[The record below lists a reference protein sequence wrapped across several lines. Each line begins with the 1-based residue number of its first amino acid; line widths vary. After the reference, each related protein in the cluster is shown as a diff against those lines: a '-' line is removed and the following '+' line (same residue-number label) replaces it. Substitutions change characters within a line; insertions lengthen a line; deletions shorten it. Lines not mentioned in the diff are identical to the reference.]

1 MGQVVTL
8 TISRRYNLP
17 VQGPGDE
24 PKYKVELLPAEGA
37 VQVSDGTGSV
47 LVSLTSAVM
56 REPAGQCLRAPRPTA
71 PPPHRLPRD
80 IRLRQ
85 FHTPIHYYTLL
96 SALSDLRG
104 LAPPYRP

>member
-1 MGQVVTL
+1 MVTL

-56 REPAGQCLRAPRPTA
+56 REPAGQCPCA
-71 PPPHRLPRD
+71 PPPHYP
-80 IRLRQ
+80 IALRAI
-85 FHTPIHYYTLL
+85 FDCANFTPPIHYYTLL